1 MVRRLASIA
10 VVFLAAAL
18 AACSG
23 GGDETSTTPAP
34 TTTAATTTRG
44 PTTTTTAPVRTVR
57 VEGDVDEDLA
67 EALAGVLSWRLD
79 QRNPDPAMPEAMGAP
94 LLEMDLDVGETVEV
108 TSSKASLE
116 TGDVAIVRTAS
127 GDVFAAAD
135 EGQGWQI
142 VGAGPADGGGWFGGE
157 PRRILVIGSDARPG
171 QTQERYRADS
181 IHVLTARASDGD
193 GTILGFPRDT
203 WIATEYG
210 TMKLSSVMAG
220 RGPAAI
226 TDVMR
231 EEYDL
236 PLEGYVV
243 TGFAGFEEL
252 MWDLGDLPIDLPRGV
267 PNQEFWSGFS
277 AGEQTMSPPRVL
289 QYARTRKGVPGGDL
303 GRSANQGLV
312 ILAMLR
318 LIQDRD
324 VLAAPFFLDV
334 LERHTWT
341 DLPPS
346 ALIQLAATAFRMDA
360 DAIDNQVMP
369 GTIGTAGG
377 GSVVFLND
385 GYEDILADLVDD
397 GILEDTSDG

>member
-1 MVRRLASIA
+1 VSLA
-10 VVFLAAAL
+10 VAL
-18 AACSG
+18 AGCSG
-23 GGDETSTTPAP
+23 GGNDTTTAPTTTSATTTQEPTTSTTPP
-34 TTTAATTTRG
+34 LQ
-44 PTTTTTAPVRTVR
+44 TVG
-57 VEGDVDEDLA
+57 VSGDVDGELG
-67 EALAGVLSWRLD
+67 ETLAGVLSWRLD
-79 QRNPDPAMPEAMGAP
+79 QRNPDPAMPKAMAEP
-94 LLEMDLDVGETVEV
+94 LLEMDLTIEDAIEV
-108 TSSKASLE
+108 TSSTAALE
-116 TGDVAIVRTAS
+116 NGEVAIVRTAS

-135 EGQGWQI
+135 DGQGWQI
-142 VGAGPADGGGWFGGE
+142 VGAGPASGGGWFGDE
-157 PRRILVIGSDARPG
+157 PRRVLVIGSDARPG

-181 IHVLTARASDGD
+181 IHVLTARASDGE

-220 RGPAAI
+220 RGPEAI

-231 EEYDL
+231 NEYNL

-252 MWDLGDLPIDLPRGV
+252 MWDLGELPIDLPRGV
-267 PNQEFWSGFS
+267 PNQAFWSGFS

-312 ILAMLR
+312 MLAILR

-346 ALIQLAATAFRMDA
+346 TLIQLAATAFRMDA
-360 DAIDNQVMP
+360 DAIDNEVMP

-377 GSVVFLND
+377 GSVVFLDD
-385 GYEDILADLVDD
+385 GYEAILADLVDD
-397 GILEDTSDG
+397 GILGEGSPDG

>member
-1 MVRRLASIA
+1 MVILA
-10 VVFLAAAL
+10 LAL

-23 GGDETSTTPAP
+23 AEDTTTTAAP
-34 TTTAATTTRG
+34 PTTAATTTKG
-44 PTTTTTAPVRTVR
+44 PTTTTAPVQTVA
-57 VEGDVDEDLA
+57 VEGDVDAALG
-67 EALAGVLSWRLD
+67 EALAGVLSWRMD
-79 QRNPDPAMPEAMGAP
+79 QRNPDPAMPEAMAAP
-94 LLEMDLDVGETVEV
+94 LLEMDLSLDDTIQV
-108 TSSKASLE
+108 TSSMATLE
-116 TGDVAIVRTAS
+116 TGMVAIVVSAA
-127 GDVFAAAD
+127 GDVFAAAA

-142 VGAGPADGGGWFGGE
+142 VGAGPAGGGGWFGGE
-157 PRRILVIGSDARPG
+157 PRQILVIGSDARPG

-181 IHVLTARASDGD
+181 LHVLTARASDGD
-193 GTILGFPRDT
+193 GTILGFPRDI

-210 TMKLSSVMAG
+210 TMKISSVMAG
-220 RGPAAI
+220 RGPEAM

-231 EEYDL
+231 EVYGL

-267 PNQEFWSGFS
+267 PSQEFWSGFN

-303 GRSANQGLV
+303 GRSGNQGLV

-318 LIQDRD
+318 LLQDRD

-346 ALIQLAATAFRMDA
+346 TLIQLAATAFRMDA

-369 GTIGTAGG
+369 GRIGTAGG

-397 GILEDTSDG
+397 GLLEEGESDG

>member
-1 MVRRLASIA
+1 MAKLAPLVA
-10 VVFLAAAL
+10 VALCAFVL

-23 GGDETSTTPAP
+23 SEE
-34 TTTAATTTRG
+34 
-44 PTTTTTAPVRTVR
+44 TTTTTAPTTTEASTTRAPTTTTIAPVQTVA
-57 VEGDVDEDLA
+57 VTGDIDTDLA
-67 EALAGVLSWRLD
+67 EALAGVLSWGVD
-79 QRNPDPAMPEAMGAP
+79 QRNPDPAIPDAMAAP
-94 LLEMDLDVGETVEV
+94 LGEMDLTFDGSVAV
-108 TSSKASLE
+108 TSSKAELE
-116 TGDVAIVRTAS
+116 TGTVAIVRTER
-127 GDVFAAAD
+127 GDVFAAAN

-142 VGAGPADGGGWFGGE
+142 VGVQPASGAGWFGDE
-157 PRRILVIGSDARPG
+157 PRQVLVIGSDARPG
-171 QTQERYRADS
+171 QIQERLRADS

-220 RGPAAI
+220 RGPEAI

-231 EEYDL
+231 DEYGL

-252 MWDLGDLPIDLPRGV
+252 MYDLGSLPIDLPRGV
-267 PNQEFWSGFS
+267 PNQAFWSGFG
-277 AGEQTMSPPRVL
+277 AGAQEMSPPRVL

-318 LIQDRD
+318 LIQGND
-324 VLAAPFFLDV
+324 VLQAPFFLKV
-334 LERHTWT
+334 LEAHTWS
-341 DLPPS
+341 DLTPS
-346 ALIQLAATAFRMDA
+346 SLIQLAATAFLLDA

-369 GTIGTAGG
+369 GRIGTAGG
-377 GSVVFLND
+377 GSVVFLED
-385 GYEDILADLVDD
+385 GYEAILADLVDD
-397 GILEDTSDG
+397 GILEEAEEG